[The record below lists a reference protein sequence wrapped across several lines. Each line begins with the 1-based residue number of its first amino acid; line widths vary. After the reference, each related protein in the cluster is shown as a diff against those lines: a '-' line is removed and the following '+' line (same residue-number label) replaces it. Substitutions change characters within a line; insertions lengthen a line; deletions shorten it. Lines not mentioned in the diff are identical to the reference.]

1 MAVPK
6 GGIIFKLVDSKAVGV
21 KLREARIAANLSLDA
36 AANMGGIA
44 STTLSRIEL
53 GQQKFYAEH
62 TKDKVAK
69 LASALLPNTPLDFQ
83 RTDWRTATRRKRAR
97 KLAPAVR
104 IRPDAPSDYVTT
116 PTVDAVVPAGTAD
129 AKFSLA
135 MALLKA
141 NQSGALSAE
150 QTRELLGEVLK

>member
-21 KLREARIAANLSLDA
+21 KLREARIQANLSLDA
-36 AANMGGIA
+36 VSNMGGIA

-69 LASALLPNTPLDFQ
+69 LASALLPSLVLDFQ

-97 KLAPAVR
+97 KLAPVR
-104 IRPDAPSDYVTT
+104 VQAPDAPTDHVTV
-116 PTVDAVVPAGTAD
+116 PGMDATVPAASPEG
-129 AKFSLA
+129 KFALA

-141 NQSGALSAE
+141 NQSGALTPE

>member
-21 KLREARIAANLSLDA
+21 RLREARVRANLSLDA
-36 AANMGGIA
+36 AAHMGGIA
-44 STTLSRIEL
+44 PTSLSRIEL

-69 LASALLPNTPLDFQ
+69 LASVLLPSLTLDFQ

-97 KLAPAVR
+97 KMPAARVR
-104 IRPDAPSDYVTT
+104 ADLPAEYVTV
-116 PTVDAVVPAGTAD
+116 PGMDATVPAASPEG
-129 AKFSLA
+129 KFALA

>member
-6 GGIIFKLVDSKAVGV
+6 GGIIFKLVDSKAVGI
-21 KLREARIAANLSLDA
+21 KMREARVQGNLSLDA
-36 AANMGGIA
+36 ASSMAGIA

-62 TKDKVAK
+62 TKDKVLK
-69 LASALLPNTPLDFQ
+69 LAAALSPSLVLDFQ

-104 IRPDAPSDYVTT
+104 IRPDAPSDYVTV
-116 PTVDAVVPAGTAD
+116 PGMDATVPAASPEG
-129 AKFSLA
+129 KFALA

-141 NQSGALSAE
+141 NQSGALTPE